1 MLANDIA
8 KLMAK
13 IPLEDTTSTK
23 QGTTHVKGGVFTGH
37 QDTSTPFGFKQ
48 FEGAEAGRGET
59 EWIVS
64 REKHKYDDVFETL
77 RGADGKVAGSAA
89 KAEMVKSK
97 LPNTVL
103 AKVSL
108 SVFIMDSLV
117 FTLYSYSIFHNIQ
130 YFYAH
135 F

>member
-13 IPLEDTTSTK
+13 IPLEDTTSAK
-23 QGTTHVKGGVFTGH
+23 QGTTLVKGGVFTGH

-64 REKHKYDDVFETL
+64 RDKQKYDDIFDNL
-77 RGADGKVAGSAA
+77 RGSDGKVAGAAA

-103 AKVSL
+103 AKVSRL
-108 SVFIMDSLV
+108 SNDHCSFGSVAGVCLIHQIHEFLIC
-117 FTLYSYSIFHNIQ
+117 
-130 YFYAH
+130 
-135 F
+135 